1 MQHNNYPVLWAQP
14 LNKETS
20 TIYGARFYT
29 GPPTWA
35 EYYSD
40 FGIFKKLS
48 KQLVEMHNGSSK
60 ASLRKVLNDF
70 ISLSNVFAG
79 KSLARL
85 AFAISNPL
93 VYSELKTILYFIK
106 RLPTD
111 LPEVK
116 LSDIS
121 FDVNL
126 LSSLQAI

>member
-1 MQHNNYPVLWAQP
+1 MQHNNYPVLWDQP

-20 TIYGARFYT
+20 IIYGARFYT
-29 GPPTWA
+29 GPPTWS

-40 FGIFKKLS
+40 FGLFKKLS
-48 KQLVEMHNGSSK
+48 KQLVEKHNGSSK

-70 ISLSNVFAG
+70 ISLSNVFSG
-79 KSLARL
+79 MSLARL
-85 AFAISNPL
+85 AFALSNPL
-93 VYSELKTILYFIK
+93 IYPELKTMLFFIK

-111 LPEVK
+111 VPEVK

-126 LSSLQAI
+126 LNELQAI